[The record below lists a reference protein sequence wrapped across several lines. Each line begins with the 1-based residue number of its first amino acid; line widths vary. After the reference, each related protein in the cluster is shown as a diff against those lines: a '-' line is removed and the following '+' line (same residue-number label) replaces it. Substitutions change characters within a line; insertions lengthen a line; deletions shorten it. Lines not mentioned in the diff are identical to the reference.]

1 MINIP
6 FGRGG
11 NDEKIDTT
19 YVEQQSVLHGE
30 NGTQTLTFFNFCY
43 TLTVHKYL
51 SLART
56 ITIFEYIRAMF
67 LGIPNT
73 KNQEFRAKACR
84 VI

>member
-43 TLTVHKYL
+43 SLTVNK
-51 SLART
+51 
-56 ITIFEYIRAMF
+56 
-67 LGIPNT
+67 
-73 KNQEFRAKACR
+73 
-84 VI
+84 